1 MGKSQSS
8 KLTKWGIIGLGN
20 IAGKFAEDLLL
31 IENAVLQGVASRDAS
46 KARIFAETYKARKVY
61 DNYETLTQDPDID
74 IIYIAT
80 PHVFHFEHTM
90 LCLKA
95 GKAVLCE
102 KPFAMNLVEAKTMLD
117 EAKRRNLFIMEAM
130 WTRFI
135 PGTEKVLE
143 LIANGAIGSIELV
156 KADFGFKGDGNLE
169 SRVYNKSL
177 GAGSLLDI
185 GIYPVYLSLLLCG
198 VPDTIRAIANFTN
211 TGVDAS
217 TSMLF
222 GYASGTNA
230 CLESTIIAD
239 TPIEALIFGT
249 NGSLQMH
256 SRFHHTKE
264 ITLKLND
271 GKMESFNQDYTGNG
285 YYHEILEVMHC
296 LQHGLTESPKMPHSI
311 SLNLMQILDEVREKI
326 GLRYD
331 GDNPERAEDR

>member
-1 MGKSQSS
+1 MIESRSLKMVN
-8 KLTKWGIIGLGN
+8 WGILGLGN

-31 IENAVLQGVASRDAS
+31 IEGAVLQGVASRDVS
-46 KARIFAETYKARKVY
+46 KARIFAKNYKARKVY
-61 DNYETLTQDPDID
+61 NNYEALTTDPDID

-90 LCLKA
+90 LCLRA

-102 KPFAMNLVEAKTMLD
+102 KPLAMNSVEVRTMVD
-117 EAKRRNLFIMEAM
+117 EANRRKLFLMEAM

-143 LIANGAIGSIELV
+143 LTANGAIGSIEFI

-185 GIYPVYLSLLLCG
+185 GIYPVYLSLLLQG
-198 VPDTIRAIANFTN
+198 APDTIRAIANFTE

-222 GYASGTNA
+222 GNASGTNA
-230 CLESTIIAD
+230 CLEATIIAD

-249 NGSLQMH
+249 KGSLQMH

-264 ITLKLND
+264 ITVRLND
-271 GKMESFNQDYTGNG
+271 GKMKSFNLDYTGNG
-285 YYHEILEVMHC
+285 YYHEILEVMRC
-296 LQHGLTESPKMPHSI
+296 LQSGLIESPRMPHSI
-311 SLNLMQILDEVREKI
+311 SMNLIRILDEVREKI
-326 GLRYD
+326 GLKYNR
-331 GDNPERAEDR
+331 E